1 MRYEIQFVE
10 GAVEDLKA
18 LDPSLRRLAW
28 KQIEKIAEAPE
39 LGKSLGRRMGYDLTG
54 FQTIRF
60 YRQAYRVVYEVLED
74 EGVVKIWGIGKRERE
89 EVYRAVAQRK
99 GDDSGWHSRA

>member
-1 MRYEIQFVE
+1 MSYEPQFVE

-28 KQIEKIAEAPE
+28 KQMGKIADSPE
-39 LGKSLGRRMGYDLTG
+39 LGKPLGKRMGYDLTG
-54 FQTIRF
+54 FRTIRF
-60 YRQAYRVVYEVLED
+60 YRQVYRVVYEVLED

-89 EVYRAVAQRK
+89 EVYRAVARRK
-99 GDDSGWHSRA
+99 GEDK